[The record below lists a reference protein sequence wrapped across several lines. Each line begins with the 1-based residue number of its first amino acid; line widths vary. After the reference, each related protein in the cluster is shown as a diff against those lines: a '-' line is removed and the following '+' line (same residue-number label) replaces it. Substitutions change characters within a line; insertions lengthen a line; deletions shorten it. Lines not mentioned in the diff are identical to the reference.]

1 MSTDER
7 KYDVRTL
14 ERNLEKGIIS
24 REDYEKYLASLNDVA
39 EKATVVEA
47 KFESGVLE
55 ADADEE
61 E

>member
-14 ERNLEKGIIS
+14 ERNLERGLIS
-24 REDYEKYLASLNDVA
+24 REDYDKYLASLADVA
-39 EKATVVEA
+39 DKATKIEA
-47 KFESGVLE
+47 KFEEGVL
-55 ADADEE
+55 DEE